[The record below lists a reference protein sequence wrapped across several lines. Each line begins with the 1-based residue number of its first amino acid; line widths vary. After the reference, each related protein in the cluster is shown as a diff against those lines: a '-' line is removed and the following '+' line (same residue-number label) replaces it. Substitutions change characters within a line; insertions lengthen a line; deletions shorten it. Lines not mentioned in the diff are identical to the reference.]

1 MEMTAERN
9 IEAQLRSAAKI
20 EPERLSRLK
29 LLAAEWAEAGALALN
44 AFYAA
49 PVEITFSGLSSLV
62 FTPAQPE
69 IKASVIA
76 MAIGSVKWQE
86 TGFVLAD
93 EHLAD
98 TLVEAVFGGGGQAP
112 AEERRP
118 MTKLDRRFVERAFAT
133 LVEAGNPVF
142 QDVAVLDMVPG
153 QVVAEAVGPLLDEM
167 LPRENRTFIQL
178 AFRIGVGHYKSTIR
192 FAIPERALAPH
203 RRKLTIVPETAPV
216 VTDEGWARDITEG
229 LQLADLEV
237 RALLDEQEITLGEVA
252 RFTLGQTIV
261 LDATMDSLIIVE
273 CEEQRLFRGRM
284 GRSRDSYVVRI
295 EEKIDPT
302 EEFIDD
308 ILSD

>member
-1 MEMTAERN
+1 MTADRN

-29 LLAAEWAEAGALALN
+29 LLAAAWAEAGAEALN

-49 PVEITFSGLSSLV
+49 PVEIAFSGLSGLL
-62 FTPAQPE
+62 FTPTQPDV
-69 IKASVIA
+69 KASVAA
-76 MAIGSVKWQE
+76 MAIGSAKWRE

-93 EHLAD
+93 ASLAD
-98 TLVEAVFGGGGQAP
+98 TLVEAVFGGSGQAP
-112 AEERRP
+112 AGTPRP
-118 MTKLDRRFVERAFAT
+118 MTKLDRRFVEMAFST
-133 LVEAGNPVF
+133 LIEAGNPVF
-142 QDVAVLDMVPG
+142 RDVAALDMVPG
-153 QVVAEAVGPLLDEM
+153 RFLADAVGPELDE
-167 LPRENRTFIQL
+167 LLAPKDRAFLQL
-178 AFRIGVGHYKSTIR
+178 AFTISIGQYAGTVRI
-192 FAIPERALAPH
+192 ALPERALAPH

-237 RALLDEQEITLGEVA
+237 RALLDEQQITLGEVA

>member
-1 MEMTAERN
+1 MDMTAERN

-29 LLAAEWAEAGALALN
+29 LLASGWAEAGARALN
-44 AFYAA
+44 ASYAA
-49 PVEITFSGLSSLV
+49 PVEIAFSGLSSLL
-62 FTPAQPE
+62 FTPAQPD
-69 IKASVIA
+69 IRSAAAATV
-76 MAIGSVKWQE
+76 IGSVKWQE
-86 TGFVLAD
+86 PGFVLAD
-93 EHLAD
+93 DGLAD
-98 TLVEAVFGGGGQAP
+98 TLVEAVFGGSGQTP
-112 AEERRP
+112 AGTRRP
-118 MTKLDRRFVERAFAT
+118 MTKLDRRFVEQAFAA
-133 LVEAGNPVF
+133 LVEAANPVF
-142 QDVAVLDMVPG
+142 QDVAVLDMAPG
-153 QVVAEAVGPLLDEM
+153 RFIPDGVGPALDEL
-167 LPRENRTFIQL
+167 LPREHRSFVQL
-178 AFRIGVGHYKSTIR
+178 AFRISVGHYASVIR
-192 FAIPERALAPH
+192 IALPERALAPH
-203 RRKLTIVPETAPV
+203 RRKLTILPAVVPP

-237 RALLDEQEITLGEVA
+237 RALLDEQQITLGAVA